1 MYNMNSMPSFGSH
14 ESALVFNDLSD
25 LTQKTISNMREVAF
39 SIYHSQIIDERLDVS
54 SDVNEKWY
62 SYSIV
67 LDSTPDS
74 VLSMNK
80 KFIEFCLD
88 NGLIEL
94 LKSDVIFRF
103 ETGERNAAQPTETF
117 ISCSRDS
124 SF

>member
-1 MYNMNSMPSFGSH
+1 MPSFGSH